1 VCEREWGNVRRG
13 GEIVSQGVDVE
24 GLSSFLE
31 VDMELLLCLD
41 VEKKVKEPVYN
52 KMNDNFDETSMTAP
66 LLL

>member
-1 VCEREWGNVRRG
+1 M
-13 GEIVSQGVDVE
+13 SQGVDVE